1 MANATDFVTTLF
13 DDTSNPSK
21 ITVGLT
27 MAVKALEKGHSA
39 SVILFIDAVKPCC
52 SNALDK
58 VDIGTPFKP
67 AKDLLEKFIE
77 QGGNVLV
84 CGACMEHNGIKES
97 EIDTRFEVIDGGNV
111 VDLMMGATGSLQ
123 LS

>member
-1 MANATDFVTTLF
+1 MYLIYGAMT
-13 DDTSNPSK
+13 
-21 ITVGLT
+21 
-27 MAVKALEKGHSA
+27 
-39 SVILFIDAVKPCC
+39 ID
-52 SNALDK
+52 S
-58 VDIGTPFKP
+58 VDIGAPFKP

-97 EIDTRFEVIDGGNV
+97 EIDPRFEVINGDDV
-111 VDLMMGATGSLQ
+111 VDLMMGAKGSLQ

>member
-1 MANATDFVTTLF
+1 MANTTDFVSALF

-39 SVILFIDAVKPCC
+39 SVILFIDAVKLAKP
-52 SNALDK
+52 NALDG
-58 VDIGTPFKP
+58 VDVGAPFKP

-84 CGACMEHNGIKES
+84 CGACMEHNGIAES
-97 EIDTRFEVIDGGNV
+97 DIDTRFEVINGGDV
-111 VDLMMGATGSLQ
+111 VDLMMAAKGSLQ

>member
-1 MANATDFVTTLF
+1 MANTTGFVSSLF

-39 SVILFIDAVKPCC
+39 SVILFIDAVKLAKP
-52 SNALDK
+52 NALDS
-58 VDIGTPFKP
+58 VDIGAPFKP

-97 EIDTRFEVIDGGNV
+97 EIDPRFEVINGDDV
-111 VDLMMGATGSLQ
+111 VDLMMGAKGSLQ

>member
-1 MANATDFVTTLF
+1 MANTTDFVSNLF

-39 SVILFIDAVKPCC
+39 SVILFIDAVKLAKP
-52 SNALDK
+52 NALDS
-58 VDIGTPFKP
+58 VDIGAPFKP

-97 EIDTRFEVIDGGNV
+97 EIDPRFEVINGDDV
-111 VDLMMGATGSLQ
+111 VDLMMGAKGSLQ

>member
-39 SVILFIDAVKPCC
+39 SVILFIDAVKLSKP
-52 SNALDK
+52 NALDK
-58 VDIGTPFKP
+58 IDIGAPFKP
-67 AKDLLEKFIE
+67 LK
-77 QGGNVLV
+77 
-84 CGACMEHNGIKES
+84 
-97 EIDTRFEVIDGGNV
+97 TY
-111 VDLMMGATGSLQ
+111 
-123 LS
+123 

>member
-1 MANATDFVTTLF
+1 MPNTTDFVTALF

-39 SVILFIDAVKPCC
+39 SVILFIDAVKLAKP
-52 SNALDK
+52 NALDK
-58 VDIGTPFKP
+58 IDIGAPFKP

-97 EIDTRFEVIDGGNV
+97 EIDPRFEVIDGGDV

>member
-1 MANATDFVTTLF
+1 MVNTTGFVSNLF

-39 SVILFIDAVKPCC
+39 SVILFIDAVKLAKP
-52 SNALDK
+52 NALDS
-58 VDIGTPFKP
+58 VDIGAPFKP

-97 EIDTRFEVIDGGNV
+97 EIDPRFEVINGGDV
-111 VDLMMGATGSLQ
+111 VDLMMGAKGSLQ